1 MPLKFLFAAFTVNA
15 VLSQLVLRRALNTLG
30 SPSSLSALPRFIGS
44 AALSPWIYVSVSL
57 QVLGYVMW
65 MLIVSREKLGVAAA
79 SIGAGFYTLMALSA
93 WLVYGETLSA
103 LQWTGILLVTI
114 GVACISLGGVV
125 P

>member
-1 MPLKFLFAAFTVNA
+1 MPLRFLFGAFTVNA
-15 VLSQLVLRRALNTLG
+15 VLSQLVLRGALNELV
-30 SPSSLSALPRFIGS
+30 SPSSLSGLPRFIGS
-44 AALSPWIYVSVSL
+44 AALSPWIYASVSL

-65 MLIVSREKLGVAAA
+65 MLIVSREKLGVATA

-103 LQWTGILLVTI
+103 LQWTGILLVTM
-114 GVACISLGGVV
+114 GVVCISLGNVV

>member
-1 MPLKFLFAAFTVNA
+1 MPLKFLYAAFTVNA
-15 VLSQLVLRRALNTLG
+15 VLSQLVLRRALNELV
-30 SPSSLSALPRFIGS
+30 SPSSLSGLPRFVGS
-44 AALSPWIYVSVSL
+44 AALSPWIYASVSL

-65 MLIVSREKLGVAAA
+65 MLIVSREKLGIATA

-103 LQWTGILLVTI
+103 LQWMGILLATI
-114 GVACISLGGVV
+114 GVVCISLGGVV

>member
-15 VLSQLVLRRALNTLG
+15 VLSQLVLRRALNALG
-30 SPSSLSALPRFIGS
+30 SPSSLSGLPRFIGS
-44 AALSPWIYVSVSL
+44 AALSPWIYASVSL

-65 MLIVSREKLGVAAA
+65 MLIVSREKLGVATA

-103 LQWTGILLVTI
+103 LQWIGILLVTM
-114 GVACISLGGVV
+114 GVVCISLGGVV